1 MKIKTLINLLN
12 KLPQDME
19 IEWWDAEWDIWYT
32 IKNLKLKYIEW
43 WDAEWDI
50 WYTIKNLKLKYVIVN
65 KSDSMISHSYFDE
78 KDEEYENE
86 IKELK
91 LHHADYS
98 EENVR
103 VID

>member
-1 MKIKTLINLLN
+1 MTLQMKIKALINLLN

-32 IKNLKLKYIEW
+32 IKNLKLKY
-43 WDAEWDI
+43 
-50 WYTIKNLKLKYVIVN
+50 VIVN
-65 KSDSMISHSYFDE
+65 KSDSMISHKYFDE

>member
-1 MKIKTLINLLN
+1 MKVKALINLLN

-32 IKNLKLKYIEW
+32 IKNLKLKY
-43 WDAEWDI
+43 
-50 WYTIKNLKLKYVIVN
+50 VIVN
-65 KSDSMISHSYFDE
+65 KSDSMISHKYFDE

>member
-1 MKIKTLINLLN
+1 MEVKALINLLN

-32 IKNLKLKYIEW
+32 IKNLR
-43 WDAEWDI
+43 
-50 WYTIKNLKLKYVIVN
+50 LKYVIVN

-91 LHHADYS
+91 LHHTDYS
-98 EENVR
+98 EEKVR

>member
-1 MKIKTLINLLN
+1 MKIKALINLLN

-32 IKNLKLKYIEW
+32 IKNLKLKY
-43 WDAEWDI
+43 
-50 WYTIKNLKLKYVIVN
+50 VIVN
-65 KSDSMISHSYFDE
+65 KSDSMISHKYFEE

-91 LHHADYS
+91 LHNADYS

>member
-19 IEWWDAEWDIWYT
+19 
-32 IKNLKLKYIEW
+32 IEW

>member
-1 MKIKTLINLLN
+1 MTLQMKIKALINLLN

-32 IKNLKLKYIEW
+32 IKNLKLKY
-43 WDAEWDI
+43 
-50 WYTIKNLKLKYVIVN
+50 VIVN
-65 KSDSMISHSYFDE
+65 KSDSMISHKYFEE

-91 LHHADYS
+91 LHNADYS

>member
-1 MKIKTLINLLN
+1 MKVKALINLLN

-32 IKNLKLKYIEW
+32 IKNLKLKY
-43 WDAEWDI
+43 
-50 WYTIKNLKLKYVIVN
+50 VIVN
-65 KSDSMISHSYFDE
+65 KSDSMISHKYFDE
-78 KDEEYENE
+78 KDEEYKNE

>member
-1 MKIKTLINLLN
+1 MKVKALINLLN

-32 IKNLKLKYIEW
+32 IKNLKLKY
-43 WDAEWDI
+43 
-50 WYTIKNLKLKYVIVN
+50 VIVN
-65 KSDSMISHSYFDE
+65 KSDSMISHKYFDE

-98 EENVR
+98 EENIR

>member
-1 MKIKTLINLLN
+1 MKVKALINLLN
-12 KLPQDME
+12 KLPQDM
-19 IEWWDAEWDIWYT
+19 D
-32 IKNLKLKYIEW
+32 IEW

>member
-1 MKIKTLINLLN
+1 MKVKALINLLN

-19 IEWWDAEWDIWYT
+19 
-32 IKNLKLKYIEW
+32 IEW

>member
-1 MKIKTLINLLN
+1 MKVKALINLLN

-32 IKNLKLKYIEW
+32 IKNLKLKY
-43 WDAEWDI
+43 
-50 WYTIKNLKLKYVIVN
+50 VIVN
-65 KSDSMISHSYFDE
+65 KSDSMISHKYFDE

-98 EENVR
+98 EEKVR

>member
-1 MKIKTLINLLN
+1 MKIKALINLLN

-19 IEWWDAEWDIWYT
+19 IEWWDAEWDIWYP
-32 IKNLKLKYIEW
+32 IKNLKLKH
-43 WDAEWDI
+43 
-50 WYTIKNLKLKYVIVN
+50 VIVN
-65 KSDSMISHSYFDE
+65 KSDSMLSHKYFDE

>member
-1 MKIKTLINLLN
+1 MKIKALINLLN

-32 IKNLKLKYIEW
+32 IKNLKLKY
-43 WDAEWDI
+43 
-50 WYTIKNLKLKYVIVN
+50 VIVN
-65 KSDSMISHSYFDE
+65 KSDSMISHKYFDE

-91 LHHADYS
+91 LHHAGYS

>member
-1 MKIKTLINLLN
+1 MKVKALINLLN

-19 IEWWDAEWDIWYT
+19 
-32 IKNLKLKYIEW
+32 IEW

-78 KDEEYENE
+78 MDEEYENE

-91 LHHADYS
+91 LHHTDYS
-98 EENVR
+98 EEKVR

>member
-1 MKIKTLINLLN
+1 MKVKALINLLN

-19 IEWWDAEWDIWYT
+19 
-32 IKNLKLKYIEW
+32 IEW

-91 LHHADYS
+91 LHHANYS

>member
-1 MKIKTLINLLN
+1 MKIKALINLLN

-32 IKNLKLKYIEW
+32 IKNLKLKY
-43 WDAEWDI
+43 
-50 WYTIKNLKLKYVIVN
+50 VIVN
-65 KSDSMISHSYFDE
+65 KSDSMISHKYFDE